1 MAYKEDNT
9 NDIIVDSQLH
19 RFQEYHISAHCP
31 YSITFGSILCYILDN
46 RVILIMAKK
55 YIKLELPDNSNEL
68 LYVKK
73 EGRKVYRGYKTDYLE
88 QNLTTIEQ
96 VLMTCKKCFGIVRA
110 ASLCKG
116 ETVCFKCSGTNKL
129 NPVTAIQNSV
139 ATIKIKCPLLRNC
152 GWKGILS
159 EAESHL
165 NDCLYFVVQCEECN
179 DTFPREE
186 KDRHNSSFCP
196 FRMIQC
202 IFCDNSSRVKD
213 EDIHLEGCE
222 EFPLACP
229 NNCEND
235 IPRGKL
241 SSHRS
246 QCELEMVECPY
257 KEFGCESV
265 SMLRR
270 DLLAHKKENVIE
282 HTDLSLSEIQRLQT
296 EVQLVNNEN
305 NWLVENVAGM
315 KLEMK
320 IMKKLDE
327 IELQIPDVREVKE
340 NEYLR
345 LNICFVNS
353 YHIAAFVRCKRNG
366 ISTGLYLRLKRIT
379 GLFDINLGNSYIT
392 HYKLIVVNKVD
403 YERSK
408 YIEGRM
414 NYQLQIGLKSDR
426 IFLPEWMYRSYIAAD
441 NSLCIR
447 MYFDVNAQRLENLT
461 SAPSFNSFK

>member
-1 MAYKEDNT
+1 
-9 NDIIVDSQLH
+9 
-19 RFQEYHISAHCP
+19 
-31 YSITFGSILCYILDN
+31 
-46 RVILIMAKK
+46 MAKK

-73 EGRKVYRGYKTDYLE
+73 EGRKVYRGYKTNYLK
-88 QNLTTIEQ
+88 QKLTTIEQ

-116 ETVCFKCSGTNKL
+116 ETVCFKCSETNKS

-152 GWKGILS
+152 NWKGTLS

-165 NDCLYFVVQCEECN
+165 NNCLYFVVQCKECK

-202 IFCDNSSRVKD
+202 IFCDNFSRAKD
-213 EDIHLEGCE
+213 EKIHLEECE
-222 EFPLACP
+222 EFPIACP

-282 HTDLSLSEIQRLQT
+282 HTDLSLSKIQRLQT
-296 EVQLVNNEN
+296 END
-305 NWLVENVAGM
+305 WLSKNVTEL
-315 KLEMK
+315 KLETK
-320 IMKKLDE
+320 LMKKLDGV
-327 IELQIPDVREVKE
+327 ELLIPDVRDMQE
-340 NEYLR
+340 NNFSRRY
-345 LNICFVNS
+345 NFFVDS
-353 YHIAAFVRCKRNG
+353 YAVTTIVRCRLDG
-366 ISTGLYLRLKRIT
+366 YSTGLFLYLEW
-379 GLFDINLGNSYIT
+379 DSQNYNSNESNSYIT
-392 HYKLIVVNKVD
+392 QYRLIIVDKVD
-403 YERSK
+403 YGKSP
-408 YIEGRM
+408 YIEGGIDYRM
-414 NYQLQIGLKSDR
+414 NAID
-426 IFLPEWMYRSYIAAD
+426 IFLPEWEYKSYLAAD

-447 MYFDVNAQRLENLT
+447 IYFDVNAEEGLQLVPCETERV
-461 SAPSFNSFK
+461 SSDD